1 MTQQKESV
9 VTPERFE
16 SGLTYAGLP
25 EPHPAQPREIRLQ
38 LRADGH
44 RQGRRSCFE
53 AVALQRPGGA
63 ARVLALGEDWCPD
76 VFRGLPVMAR
86 IAEAA
91 GMELRVFP
99 RDDNLDIM
107 NEFLNHGESQSIPT
121 FVFYTSDHRYIAHW
135 IERPAKA
142 NAEMG
147 EVMKRYEGLDRSK
160 PDDVAKLRQ
169 IANEFQ
175 TGPHLGEL
183 ARGDRPRDPRAT
195 RAEDVAD
202 KPRCASTYR
211 AIWRSTREAAK
222 AAALSRYRDYRRRST
237 ADTGRGRNDN
247 DRAAQ
252 AQRATTQLASAIGW
266 TSACC
271 RCCCR
276 CSTRRRCGGSGAAGR
291 RRGRARRGDALAA
304 GDGVGVC

>member
-16 SGLTYAGLP
+16 SGITYEEYLGRIQRNREKFEYNYQATELTEDDTAAFRSLV
-25 EPHPAQPREIRLQ
+25 AR
-38 LRADGH
+38 DG
-44 RQGRRSCFE
+44 GPS
-53 AVALQRPGGA
+53 
-63 ARVLALGEDWCPD
+63 RVLALGEDWCPD

-91 GMELRVFP
+91 GMQLRVFP

-107 NEFLNHGESQSIPT
+107 GEFLNHGESQSIPT

-169 IANEFQ
+169 IADEFQ
-175 TGPHLGEL
+175 TGPQWADWRQETVREL
-183 ARGDRPRDPRAT
+183 LKLL
-195 RAEDVAD
+195 ED
-202 KPRCASTYR
+202 KAS
-211 AIWRSTREAAK
+211 
-222 AAALSRYRDYRRRST
+222 
-237 ADTGRGRNDN
+237 
-247 DRAAQ
+247 
-252 AQRATTQLASAIGW
+252 
-266 TSACC
+266 
-271 RCCCR
+271 
-276 CSTRRRCGGSGAAGR
+276 
-291 RRGRARRGDALAA
+291 
-304 GDGVGVC
+304 